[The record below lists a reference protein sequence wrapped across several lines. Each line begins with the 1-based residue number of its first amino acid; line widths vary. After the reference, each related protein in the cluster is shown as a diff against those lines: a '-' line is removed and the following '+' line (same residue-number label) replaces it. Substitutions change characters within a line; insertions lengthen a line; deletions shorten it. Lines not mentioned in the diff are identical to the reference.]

1 MGLLDWFTESLASDP
16 SAGFNRLGVLGAA
29 LQDFGAAQQ
38 GGQGNALATFAQQQQ
53 RRAAP
58 QNPRAD
64 VDDGGDDESLGWL
77 TKPLTP
83 SAGFNRLG
91 VLGAA
96 LQDFG
101 AAQQGGQ
108 GSALANFAQ
117 QQRRYAA
124 PYLNSPYGGAGGYGS
139 QPMMRNGYYP
149 TAPRARLQTVPDVAP
164 RQAVPGPFQI

>member
-1 MGLLDWFTESLASDP
+1 MAGSVEWPQAFVIAGKEFRDRIRNRWVLA
-16 SAGFNRLGVLGAA
+16 VA
-29 LQDFGAAQQ
+29 LIFALF
-38 GGQGNALATFAQQQQ
+38 ALAIAY
-53 RRAAP
+53 
-58 QNPRAD
+58 
-64 VDDGGDDESLGWL
+64 
-77 TKPLTP
+77 
-83 SAGFNRLG
+83 
-91 VLGAA
+91 
-96 LQDFG
+96 FG